1 MVAWHYENSGYFSVR
16 SAYRLGMQI
25 EHDLG
30 SSSSSAAPD
39 GDRVVWKQLWKLPI
53 PPKVRVFAWRLAL
66 EGLATNE
73 KRKYRHV
80 ARSARCEICDFHNE
94 DCLHALLLCPHAAAL
109 HHALGK
115 VWNLPKWEEIR
126 ETGPEWL
133 LGLMG
138 RHDDMTMA
146 RFLMV
151 IWRIWSVR
159 NGVTQAGEEIS
170 IDGSVI
176 FLTSYWD
183 SLQQIKQDVSLVN
196 QYGKQ
201 QVTTLG
207 LATKKTKR
215 IELSWTRP
223 PEGVLKVNFDGA
235 YNYRT
240 QKAAL
245 GVIIRN
251 NMGEPVPTA
260 WRALFGC
267 RDAEEAETWAC
278 LDGIR
283 LAGRWSDMSLILES
297 DCSLLVE
304 KINKKAMDRSV
315 TAGLIQEIKQE
326 LSEIS

>member
-1 MVAWHYENSGYFSVR
+1 M
-16 SAYRLGMQI
+16 
-25 EHDLG
+25 
-30 SSSSSAAPD
+30 
-39 GDRVVWKQLWKLPI
+39 
-53 PPKVRVFAWRLAL
+53 
-66 EGLATNE
+66 
-73 KRKYRHV
+73 KRP
-80 ARSARCEICDFHNE
+80 CI
-94 DCLHALLLCPHAAAL
+94 DCTLCS
-109 HHALGK
+109 
-115 VWNLPKWEEIR
+115 
-126 ETGPEWL
+126 
-133 LGLMG
+133 
-138 RHDDMTMA
+138 
-146 RFLMV
+146 F
-151 IWRIWSVR
+151 
-159 NGVTQAGEEIS
+159 
-170 IDGSVI
+170 
-176 FLTSYWD
+176 
-183 SLQQIKQDVSLVN
+183 VN

-201 QVTTLG
+201 QVTTVG

-251 NMGEPVPTA
+251 NMGEPVLTA
-260 WRALFGC
+260 WGVLFGC

-283 LAGRWSDMSLILES
+283 LTGRWSDMSLILES

-326 LSEIS
+326 FSTWRSPKVLKIGRDQNSTAHELAQHAVRSGSSQVSFSFIPSCIQEIILKEKGLEPTL